1 MSFAFDREYYRNLK
15 DVKKYPSLVKGVEC
29 FYRTHKRGYSVLCYE
44 GRKSKASTVKYAANM
59 HEVIVYI
66 ETFISS
72 KCRANTDKEKQKQ
85 KNKLMKK
92 ENIDKCQPGNIY
104 MTSWGYEQTNVD
116 FFQVISKPTPASV
129 IVRQIDQSITDDGFM
144 SGKTKPL
151 VDNFIGEEK
160 TCRFSNDGSKI
171 SRIDDYG
178 HTGYKCDPNKEYYIS
193 WGY

>member
-1 MSFAFDREYYRNLK
+1 MSFAFDREYYRNRK
-15 DVKKYPSLVKGVEC
+15 EVEKYPSLVKNVEC
-29 FYRTHKRGYSVLCYE
+29 FYRKNQNSYTVFCYE
-44 GRKSKASTVKYAANM
+44 GRKSKASAIKHADDM

-72 KCRANTDKEKQKQ
+72 KCKANIKKEKQKQ

-92 ENIDKCQPGNIY
+92 ENIAKCQPGDVY

-129 IVRQIDQSITDDGFM
+129 VVRQIDQSITDDGFM

-160 TCRFSNDGSKI
+160 TCRFGNDGSKI